1 MIRNSS
7 CVSTRDRKAGGV
19 FCKSSASLT
28 NTITDM
34 GSYLST
40 SPLHSQGICCYTKT
54 LQNDL
59 MNRRKFK
66 VFYTSD
72 QLRSVELV
80 SFIFSCNFHVSSAG
94 LAFSNF
100 SYINLLLL
108 IKTHFYTKGEMSNFY
123 LKESMF
129 YIPVQDVDMFSTIH
143 PKPKTFRERLKNKFC
158 LVQTS
163 NQFKS
168 KEQSKSS

>member
-1 MIRNSS
+1 MGYLWAKDEGNQFFKHVPHFCDFTRSS
-7 CVSTRDRKAGGV
+7 GTFSLKA
-19 FCKSSASLT
+19 
-28 NTITDM
+28 
-34 GSYLST
+34 
-40 SPLHSQGICCYTKT
+40 
-54 LQNDL
+54 
-59 MNRRKFK
+59 
-66 VFYTSD
+66 FYTSD
-72 QLRSVELV
+72 QLRSAELV

-168 KEQSKSS
+168 KEQSKSSWNQFIRLHAFLTCQFY